1 MGPLTDYR
9 TRRKRAGLL
18 MVHCLDLQKSATL
31 LDRPP
36 PQTVTMMVQKYPRE
50 LLFPCFMLHSNSEM
64 HCAGMMP
71 SLSCS
76 LDTPLQTPTAVQE
89 ITLTPSVRCPSPA
102 PAAWMTG
109 HLPRCIST
117 AIPYIKFNTETTQ
130 PSGPYPPLAPR
141 CTQLNEEPSLMM
153 AVHGTELYHR
163 I

>member
-1 MGPLTDYR
+1 
-9 TRRKRAGLL
+9 

-117 AIPYIKFNTETTQ
+117 AIPLQKDRSHGRTKEGRTGSTYYIKFNTETTQ

-141 CTQLNEEPSLMM
+141 CTQLNEEPS
-153 AVHGTELYHR
+153 YP
-163 I
+163 